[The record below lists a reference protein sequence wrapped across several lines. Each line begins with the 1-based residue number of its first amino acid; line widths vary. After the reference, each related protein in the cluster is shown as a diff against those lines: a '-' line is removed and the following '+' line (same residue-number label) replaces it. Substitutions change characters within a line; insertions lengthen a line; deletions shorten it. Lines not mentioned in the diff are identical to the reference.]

1 MNTRAKF
8 HWKKEQRKRKQKE
21 EKEKRMKKKV
31 KKVNVSVFRV
41 IDTEVAW
48 FRKIRYEIGLLHGTE
63 VLEKLFAW

>member
-1 MNTRAKF
+1 MHKRFDVISFIDENVHVPIF
-8 HWKKEQRKRKQKE
+8 IERKDEKKE

-48 FRKIRYEIGLLHGTE
+48 FRKIRCTR
-63 VLEKLFAW
+63 